1 MSQGMEAVRR
11 ICEGWNS
18 MTKQDWRDV
27 CTPDVAYQ
35 NMPWDRN
42 VVTGPDAIF
51 ETLESFGGT
60 FDVRMEV
67 RHLDGSDSVVFS
79 ERVEHF
85 TPRSPGDGAAP
96 KESFA
101 LPVTG
106 VFELTDGKVS
116 AWRDYFDRR
125 AMKN

>member
-1 MSQGMEAVRR
+1 
-11 ICEGWNS
+11 
-18 MTKQDWRDV
+18 
-27 CTPDVAYQ
+27 
-35 NMPWDRN
+35 
-42 VVTGPDAIF
+42 
-51 ETLESFGGT
+51 
-60 FDVRMEV
+60 MEV

-85 TPRSPGDGAAP
+85 TPRSPAEADT
-96 KESFA
+96 KEPFA

-125 AMKN
+125 ALKS